1 MGCPPGPQCAL
12 LRSVTRF
19 ANNGSS
25 AHSSK
30 FVGFASWMS
39 ALFIILILCASSLPA
54 FGRPNKPEARAEKL
68 ARSITIYRDSYG
80 VPHIYGPTDASC
92 VFGYAYAQAEDN
104 FKQIEDSYIHALGR
118 AAEAAGEKEL
128 PSDLLNR
135 ALEIPRL
142 SVEEY
147 QHATARTRE
156 IADAF
161 VAGLNYFLD
170 RNPQIHPRL
179 INRFEPWN
187 LFAFNRYA
195 IYQLFIYNKSGLKTD
210 QILTTVNPREA
221 AAHVGSNMWAIMP
234 GKSASGHALLF
245 INPHQPFFGPGQW
258 YEGHLHSD
266 EGWDLSGA
274 SFFGSGFPTIGH
286 NQFLGWSHTVND
298 PDITDLYVEK
308 FDDPQNPLA
317 YRYGGQT
324 RTAIEWSDSIRVKTD
339 R

>member
-80 VPHIYGPTDASC
+80 VPHVYGPTDASC

-104 FKQIEDSYIHALGR
+104 FWQIEDSYIHALGR
-118 AAEAAGEKEL
+118 AAEVSGAGAL
-128 PSDLLNR
+128 ASDLLNR
-135 ALEIPRL
+135 ALEITRL
-142 SVEEY
+142 SQAEY
-147 QHATARTRE
+147 GRASGRTRE

-161 VAGLNYFLD
+161 AAGLNYFLE
-170 RNPQIHPRL
+170 RNPKVNPRL
-179 INRFEPWN
+179 ITHFEPWY

-195 IYQLFIYNKSGLKTD
+195 LYQLFIFGKSGLKTD
-210 QILTTVNPREA
+210 EIPGAVREQETA
-221 AAHVGSNMWAIMP
+221 AQTGSNMWAISP
-234 GKSASGHALLF
+234 AKSATGHAMLL

-258 YEGHLHSD
+258 YEGHLHSE
-266 EGWDLSGA
+266 EGWDMSGA
-274 SFFGSGFPTIGH
+274 SFFGSPFPT
-286 NQFLGWSHTVND
+286 
-298 PDITDLYVEK
+298 
-308 FDDPQNPLA
+308 
-317 YRYGGQT
+317 
-324 RTAIEWSDSIRVKTD
+324 
-339 R
+339 